1 MKDEAD
7 YGLSIGDAMSA
18 LLLIIILVMMNAL
31 STLQEESDKA
41 NQFEQKRKELYH
53 SLYSEFQSD
62 FERLHLEVDTVHGV
76 IEFSSPDVLFTQG
89 KAQVKQEFKDIL
101 SEFYPRYLGVLT
113 EPDFKLYIREIRVE
127 GHTSSEW
134 TSKTISTER
143 AYLKNLVLS
152 QERSFEVLQ
161 YLLKLPDRSSSVLWF
176 RDKAA
181 AMGYSSSKL
190 IMKPDGVEEDKGKSR
205 RVSFRA
211 LLDYEQF
218 MVGRQTPAQSSL

>member
-31 STLQEESDKA
+31 STLQEESDKS
-41 NQFEQKRKELYH
+41 NQFEQKRKELYR
-53 SLYSEFQSD
+53 SLYTEFQSD
-62 FERLHLEVDTVHGV
+62 FERLHLEVDTVNGV
-76 IEFSSPDVLFTQG
+76 IQFSSPDVLFTQG
-89 KAQVKQEFKDIL
+89 QAQVKQEFKDIL
-101 SEFYPRYLGVLT
+101 SEFYPRYLDVLT
-113 EPDFKLYIREIRVE
+113 EPAFKPFIREIRVE

-143 AYLKNLVLS
+143 AYLNNLVLS

-161 YLLKLPDRSSSVLWF
+161 YLLKLPDRSSSELWF

-190 IMKPDGVEEDKGKSR
+190 IFKPDGLEEDKSRSR

-218 MVGRQTPAQSSL
+218 MVGRPMTAETSM